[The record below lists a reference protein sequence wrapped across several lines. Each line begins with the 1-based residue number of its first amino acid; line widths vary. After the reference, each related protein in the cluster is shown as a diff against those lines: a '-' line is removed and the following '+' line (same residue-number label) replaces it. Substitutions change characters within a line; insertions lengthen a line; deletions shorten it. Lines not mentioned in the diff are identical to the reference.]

1 MAILDRIAA
10 YKRTEVAQAK
20 QALPLSALEVQ
31 ALDSLPVRGF
41 KAALEARIAAGQ
53 WGLIAEIK
61 KSSPSRGLIRED
73 FNPPALALAYEAGG
87 AACLSVLTDK
97 PSFQGQ
103 PEDLLAARAVTGLPA
118 LRKDFMLDTYQ
129 VAEARAWGADCILII
144 MAMVD
149 DGLAAELEAAALD
162 WGMDVLAEVHD
173 EVELER
179 ALCLKTRLIG
189 INNRDLRSFETSL
202 ATTERLAPLVEP
214 DCLVV
219 AESGIASS
227 ADLQRLSECGV
238 NAFLVGETLMR
249 QTDVA
254 AATRTLLARPGALR
268 REAR

>member
-1 MAILDRIAA
+1 MAILDHIAE
-10 YKRTEVAQAK
+10 YKRKDVAEAK
-20 QALPLSALEVQ
+20 QALPLAALEVQ

-41 KAALEARIAAGQ
+41 RAAIAAPVAAGD
-53 WGLIAEIK
+53 WALIAEIK
-61 KSSPSRGLIRED
+61 KASPSKGLIRDD

-87 AACLSVLTDK
+87 AACLSVLTDR

-103 PEDLLAARAVTGLPA
+103 PEDLLTARAVTGLPA

-149 DGLAAELEAAALD
+149 DGLAAELEAAAFD

-173 EVELER
+173 ETEVER
-179 ALCLKTRLIG
+179 ALRLNTRLIG
-189 INNRDLRSFETSL
+189 INNRNLRTFETSL
-202 ATTERLAPLVEP
+202 ATTERLAPLVTG

-219 AESGIASS
+219 AESGMATS
-227 ADLQRLSECGV
+227 ADLARLSNCGV

-249 QTDVA
+249 QADVA
-254 AATRTLLARPGALR
+254 AATRALLERPAGVRWRA
-268 REAR
+268 